1 MFDNIDFEDLRA
13 IGLTQEIANRLAQIA
28 QQDSSPGTR
37 PMRVTQTQRD
47 WYTLHDGRAE
57 RPARA
62 LHRAQLSIG
71 DWVLARE
78 DEHGEWWIAHA
89 AEPVTQIA
97 RRANDGRR
105 QPLASNVD
113 TALLVMGLD
122 ADYNPHRQKRN
133 HTKKKTSK
141 DKPKEEKT
149 KTDSAAD
156 AQARCREVFRRL
168 PATVPV
174 SAVNAHSAQA
184 VSDIA
189 PWRDKGRTLVLL

>member
-71 DWVLARE
+71 GWVLARE
-78 DEHGEWWIAHA
+78 DEHGECWIAHA
-89 AEPVTQIA
+89 AAPVTQIA

-122 ADYNPHRQKRN
+122 ADYNPRRLERYLAMVQACDVVPVVVL
-133 HTKKKTSK
+133 TKA
-141 DKPKEEKT
+141 DI
-149 KTDSAAD
+149 AAD
-156 AQARCREVFRRL
+156 ALARCR
-168 PATVPV
+168 
-174 SAVNAHSAQA
+174 
-184 VSDIA
+184 
-189 PWRDKGRTLVLL
+189 